1 MRFRLGLGLAG
12 ILLLTLIV
20 TAPARLLGLV
30 LPSDKLLLQGLNGS
44 VWSGSAARCLVAAG
58 HGYVHLGKVS
68 WELSPLS
75 LLILSPRLALES
87 HWGNQDISAQL
98 SVRDTANFDIKD
110 LDATISSRLLRRF
123 TPLMVGGDFSI
134 QLANLTVS
142 DGLPTAVEGRVLWR
156 NAVLL
161 FPQGSRPLGSYAVD
175 LRQKEGQ
182 ALSGDVVTVA
192 GPVNVSGDISLAGE
206 RYEVDL
212 MLDSEVELDTQLD
225 EALSLFAQPL
235 GDGNA
240 AAYRIQMN
248 GVLKL

>member
-1 MRFRLGLGLAG
+1 MRLRLGLVLAG
-12 ILLLTLIV
+12 ILLLTLII

-30 LPSDKLLLQGLNGS
+30 LPSDKLVLQGLHGS

-75 LLILSPRLALES
+75 LLIFSPRLTFES

-98 SVRDTANFDIKD
+98 SLRDTANFDLRD
-110 LDATISSRLLRRF
+110 LDATISSRLLRQF

-134 QLANLTVS
+134 QFANLTVR
-142 DGLPTAVEGRVLWR
+142 DGLAAAVEGRVLWR
-156 NAVLL
+156 NAALL
-161 FPQGSRPLGSYAVD
+161 SPQGPRPLGSYAID
-175 LRQKEGQ
+175 LRQEEGQ
-182 ALSGDVVTVA
+182 ALSGEVVTVA
-192 GPVNVSGDISLAGE
+192 GPVNVVGDIALAGE

-212 MLDSEVELDTQLD
+212 MLDSEAELDTQLD
-225 EALSLFAQPL
+225 EALTLFAQPL
-235 GDGNA
+235 GDANTA
-240 AAYRIQMN
+240 TYRIQMN